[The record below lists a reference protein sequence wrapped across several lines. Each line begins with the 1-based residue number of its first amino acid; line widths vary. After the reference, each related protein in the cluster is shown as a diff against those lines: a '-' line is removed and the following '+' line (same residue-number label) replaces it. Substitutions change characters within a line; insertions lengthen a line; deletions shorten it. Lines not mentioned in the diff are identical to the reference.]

1 MTDTNVNQLHK
12 SISKTSV
19 SNASSIE
26 EIDELEKQTEIA
38 LKLLREKKIKA
49 IEKEKVDF
57 YDSLKKYFINEIDN
71 DETAFTLENIKTF
84 IELGRNSLNE
94 NNSKLDSNYEDCEL

>member
-57 YDSLKKYFINEIDN
+57 YDSLKKFFIDKIDN
-71 DETAFTLENIKTF
+71 NEKEFTLENVKTF
-84 IELGRNSLNE
+84 IELGRNSLNV
-94 NNSKLDSNYEDCEL
+94 NSSERELRLEDY